1 MYGVELYAAVRLA
14 VVDEGLSHHEAGRRF
29 GIDRRTVKKMLTY
42 SAPPGYRRTK
52 PVRRPKLDG
61 FTGIVD
67 AILEADTDPD
77 VPRKQRHTAH
87 RIFERLRDEHGFT
100 GGYTIVK
107 DYVRARRQ
115 STREA
120 FVPLHHPPGHAQ
132 VDFGEAV
139 VEVGGRREKV
149 AFFCL
154 ILPHSNVWFVKAYPR
169 ETTEAFLDGHVSAF
183 AFLGGVPRSILYDNT
198 TLAVARILGDGTRRR
213 TQAFTHLQSHY
224 LFRDRFGRPG
234 KGNDKGK
241 VEALVKTARRRFMV
255 PIPKVHDLSVLN
267 ERLLARCLERLDA
280 LEAGGQAAALLA
292 DLEALRDLPA
302 VPFEACEHVPGQI
315 SSTALVRY
323 RLVDYSAP
331 AAHAHK
337 KVMVKGYVD
346 RVEIALGAEIVARHR
361 RSYVRGDV
369 VYDPL
374 HYLSLLEKKPGAWTR
389 RRRCG
394 DGSSIRPSTRC
405 AASSKPARPARQ
417 ARIHPGAAPA
427 RRLPGTAGGGRGARR
442 GEAAPDRLRCGQAS
456 PAGAHREAARASRP
470 VALSAP
476 APALRRRHA
485 ERRLR
490 HPAGRRP
497 WLRPPASCSNIT

>member
-29 GIDRRTVKKMLTY
+29 GIDRRTVKKMLSY

-67 AILEADTDPD
+67 AILEADTDPE

-87 RIFERLRDEHGFT
+87 RIFERLRDEHGFS

-107 DYVRARRQ
+107 DYVRSRRQ
-115 STREA
+115 SVREA

-132 VDFGEAV
+132 VDFGEAT

-267 ERLLARCLERLDA
+267 ERLLARCLERFDA
-280 LEAGGQAAALLA
+280 LEAGGHATAHAGTVDAGEECPFMGEYALFA
-292 DLEALRDLPA
+292 GTSERSVALGSRGYVEFARDRLHLFEFVRRGVVAESRRQLDDELRRPLSVRCLGRTHLGCATASRPPA
-302 VPFEACEHVPGQI
+302 PRSSFCRPTHPTSTRSRWPSPSSRRCSARRQSAP
-315 SSTALVRY
+315 STA
-323 RLVDYSAP
+323 S
-331 AAHAHK
+331 
-337 KVMVKGYVD
+337 G
-346 RVEIALGAEIVARHR
+346 
-361 RSYVRGDV
+361 
-369 VYDPL
+369 
-374 HYLSLLEKKPGAWTR
+374 T
-389 RRRCG
+389 
-394 DGSSIRPSTRC
+394 PSV
-405 AASSKPARPARQ
+405 ASSKPSNHRNAETTSQPQ
-417 ARIHPGAAPA
+417 DMIQ
-427 RRLPGTAGGGRGARR
+427 
-442 GEAAPDRLRCGQAS
+442 PDRIL
-456 PAGAHREAARASRP
+456 
-470 VALSAP
+470 L
-476 APALRRRHA
+476 
-485 ERRLR
+485 
-490 HPAGRRP
+490 
-497 WLRPPASCSNIT
+497 